1 MSGSC
6 SGRCSHFRRESDS
19 EAFRAGSRTG
29 NTFASRDE
37 IRYFSCEMTPPT
49 ATQAMRILVVED
61 NPKVAL
67 MIKDGLEGEHYLVD
81 TVPDGKGGLRSAQTG
96 NYDLLIVDVMLP
108 ALSGLEL
115 TRSYRKSGGTTPI
128 LMLTA
133 RTATEDKVA
142 GLDSGADD
150 YLTKPFAFAEL
161 LARIRSLFRRGVL
174 DKTTLLKF
182 ADLELD
188 TVSHKANRAGTPI
201 DLTAKEYALLEFF
214 LRNKGSVL
222 SRSIISEHIW
232 DYSFDTGTNLI
243 DVYINHLRA
252 KIESGFTGKLIHTVR
267 GVGYVL
273 RKE

>member
-1 MSGSC
+1 MSSSGS
-6 SGRCSHFRRESDS
+6 
-19 EAFRAGSRTG
+19 
-29 NTFASRDE
+29 
-37 IRYFSCEMTPPT
+37 I
-49 ATQAMRILVVED
+49 QAMRILVVED
-61 NPKVAL
+61 NPKVASML
-67 MIKDGLEGEHYLVD
+67 QDGLRGEKYDVD
-81 TVPDGKGGLRSAQTG
+81 TVPDGAEGLRQAREG

-108 ALSGLEL
+108 GMNGFEL
-115 TRSYRKSGGTTPI
+115 TKSYRNAGGTTPI

-133 RTATEDKVA
+133 KTATEDKVA

-150 YLTKPFAFAEL
+150 YITKPFAFAEL
-161 LARIRSLFRRGVL
+161 LARMRSLFRRGVL
-174 DKTTLLKF
+174 DKTTILTF

-188 TVSHKANRAGTPI
+188 TVSHKAKRAGKPI

-252 KIESGFTGKLIHTVR
+252 KIENGFSGKLIHTVR

>member
-1 MSGSC
+1 
-6 SGRCSHFRRESDS
+6 
-19 EAFRAGSRTG
+19 
-29 NTFASRDE
+29 
-37 IRYFSCEMTPPT
+37 
-49 ATQAMRILVVED
+49 MRILVVED
-61 NPKVAL
+61 EKKVARF
-67 MIKDGLEGEHYLVD
+67 IQQGLEDEHYTVD
-81 TVPDGKGGLRSAQTG
+81 VAFDGEEGLRASEAG
-96 NYDLLIVDVMLP
+96 GYDLLIFDVMMP
-108 ALSGLEL
+108 KMNGLDL
-115 TRSYRKSGGTTPI
+115 TRAYRRNGGVSPI

-133 RTATEDKVA
+133 KISTDDKVA

-161 LARIRSLFRRGVL
+161 LARVRSLLRRGTIEKATVL
-174 DKTTLLKF
+174 TA

-188 TVSHKANRAGTPI
+188 TVTHKARRGGREI
-201 DLTAKEYALLEFF
+201 ELTAKEYALLEFF
-214 LRNKGSVL
+214 LRNKDRTL
-222 SRSIISEHIW
+222 SRTIISEHIW